1 MFIGLDKNNVSWRF
15 MVIKLENNLVEV
27 NTIMETNNVNF
38 FESIFLL
45 KPNGEQIQRTLR
57 VESN

>member
-1 MFIGLDKNNVSWRF
+1 
-15 MVIKLENNLVEV
+15 
-27 NTIMETNNVNF
+27 METNNVNF

-57 VESN
+57 VESNKSSKFEPRRSKRDKEINKP